1 MRTLLSGLCLTLLL
15 SAADADLRLVQAV
28 QNGDIQAVRSLLQ
41 QKADVNAA
49 QGDGMTALHW
59 AVYKDDL
66 ETAQLLLQAG
76 ANVNVTTRINA
87 LTPLIMASKNGDAA
101 LIAALLKSGADSNT
115 ATTDGMTPL
124 MAAAASGHVDAAALL
139 LDQGANVNAKEASHG
154 QTALM
159 FAAAENRGAMI
170 SLLAARGAD
179 PKVATSVV
187 KLEAAKLDDNGN
199 PIPVKKGDETITG
212 GNSFMGGMT
221 ALLFAARDGNL
232 DAVHALL
239 QAGADINQAS
249 AGEHST
255 PLVIA
260 IANGHYEVG
269 KFLLDHGANPN
280 IANIDGLTPLYA
292 TINMQYAPVSWAPNP
307 LTDQEKITHLDLM
320 KALLEHG
327 ADPNARLK
335 KKLWFSPS
343 SHDQQWINP
352 TGATAFWRA
361 AQATDL
367 AAMHLLV
374 SKGADPKIA
383 TNGGTTALMIA
394 SGLGWAGNFS
404 QTNAGSW
411 MDSVKYCVD
420 LGLDVNAADA
430 QGYTPLMGAAWRGNN
445 DIIQFLADHG
455 AKLDARNKK
464 GWSVTD
470 MANGPAL
477 RSSVPMTHPETIAY
491 LVKLGAPALTQIQG
505 ESILGSNRKA
515 RYGEDK
521 KASPEKPAAARQ

>member
-1 MRTLLSGLCLTLLL
+1 MKTLIGGFCMVLLL
-15 SAADADLRLVQAV
+15 GAASSDLRVPEAAQ
-28 QNGDIQAVRSLLQ
+28 QGDGAAVRSLLQ
-41 QKADVNAA
+41 KNADVNAA

-59 AVYKDDL
+59 AAFKDDL

-76 ANVNVTTRINA
+76 ANPKVATRNGAI
-87 LTPLIMASKNGDAA
+87 TPLIMASKNGDAA
-101 LIAALLKSGADSNT
+101 LIAALIKAGSEVNT

-124 MAAAASGHVDAAALL
+124 MAAAVSGSVEAAKALL
-139 LDQGANVNAKEASHG
+139 DHGANVNAKEASHS
-154 QTALM
+154 QTAVM
-159 FAAAENRGAMI
+159 FAAAENRNAMI

-179 PKVATSVV
+179 LNATTTVI
-187 KLEAAKLDDNGN
+187 KLDAAKLDDDGN
-199 PIPVKKGDETITG
+199 PLPVKKEDETITG

-232 DAVHALL
+232 DAVRALL
-239 QAGADINQAS
+239 ESGAPINQVS
-249 AGEHST
+249 GGEHST

-280 IANIDGLTPLYA
+280 IANMDGLTPLYA

-327 ADPNARLK
+327 ADPNAKLQ

-343 SHDQQWINP
+343 SHNQQWINP
-352 TGATAFWRA
+352 IGATAFWRA
-361 AQATDL
+361 AQATDV
-367 AAMHLLV
+367 AAMRLLV
-374 SKGADPKIA
+374 QHGADPKIP
-383 TNGGTTALMIA
+383 TTGGTTALMVA

-404 QTNAGSW
+404 QTNAGAW
-411 MDSVKYCVD
+411 LGSVKYCVE
-420 LGLDVNAADA
+420 LGLDVNAADT

-445 DIIQFLADHG
+445 DVIQFLADKG

-477 RSSVPMTHPETIAY
+477 RSSVPMTHPETIAF
-491 LVKLGAPALTQIQG
+491 LTKLGAPPLTEIQG
-505 ESILGSNRKA
+505 ESILGSTRKA

-521 KASPEKPAAARQ
+521 KATPEKPPAARQ